1 MFGTRAEA
9 SAEGAKEAVY
19 SAVFSISREAAALNP
34 TSAGENTQFVNTSGR
49 VDSASR
55 SLYNNT
61 SNNTSRKNAG
71 IQPLRNAQAT
81 VVSTGERVKLSDA
94 PIHAVED
101 GQVILNTSSGRV
113 PLSSVRFENPQVPMI
128 YAMAVDGYGAK
139 TANLYINGYDRAVA
153 YNPNMDIETYTYAF
167 ENIARKS
174 AEVGS
179 ESKVR
184 SELPGELSEI
194 GEAAFLYAYGAGPAF
209 KNAKER
215 GKYGGEEASVDYARQ
230 GVGDNTGILQ
240 SSARLESQPLDS
252 RVSETSRRIGTEIQ
266 RAAQQNDTRG
276 TNGRGQK
283 VTRRIGSAEYTYSET
298 REEAKTERSRALQAE
313 LAELGV
319 DSTVID
325 SRAEVIRNGNS
336 SILGGE
342 ATTITDGSVLV
353 RNDGE
358 STAPTKRISGHEFFH
373 VATKLQSATTF
384 RNSITKENIDFSSG
398 VFKSAEEAVRTVYG
412 DQFGLVEN
420 PVRFYNEFCAFVSG
434 DIYENGGS
442 LSAEFASMFHDPSAV
457 EAAWADMRAR
467 FGRNKSAVS
476 ERENASWSNRLS
488 DDEISA
494 LNKYKS
500 SESYKINA
508 KLRDDIP
515 LNEQE
520 QRFVESLDRALS
532 KLPRYEGT
540 VYRNLVFDDFGGKKA
555 FDAFMDEH
563 IEGNN
568 LLYDGFTSTSAL
580 KDGYPVDGQYVVRI
594 VIADSTKG
602 FNVDGFG
609 NNFESEVVYARGSSF
624 DVEHIE
630 YDINGMPIIYLTEVN
645 ANGKGNDGQLYT
657 QERGKNVQQMQVE
670 GNTYGNLQR
679 ISERD
684 SQRRVEMEDSM
695 LRVQSKRIAE
705 PVEKGS
711 LAAGADEQS
720 PANISQS
727 AENGGRQTGGSDVKA
742 YRKGNPEE
750 WTITEGGAQDADT
763 KALSHIVDEIRR
775 AFGIPISTGK
785 MRRPNAQGVYK
796 TQSEAIRTQ
805 VGDDLPTIAHEL
817 GHHLDKKYRMSRLMG
832 VSEAIRGMAAVSYD
846 KCRRSGQKMR

>member
-61 SNNTSRKNAG
+61 SRKNAG

-101 GQVILNTSSGRV
+101 GQVILNTSSGRM

-179 ESKVR
+179 ESRVR

-215 GKYGGEEASVDYARQ
+215 GKYGGEEASTASGSDGQ
-230 GVGDNTGILQ
+230 GVLRNGSGRALEGAFQGTGRTNHQ
-240 SSARLESQPLDS
+240 G
-252 RVSETSRRIGTEIQ
+252 GTEIQ
-266 RAAQQNDTRG
+266 RTAQQNDARG
-276 TNGRGQK
+276 KNGRGQK
-283 VTRRIGSAEYTYSET
+283 VTRRIGNAEYTYSET
-298 REEAKTERSRALQAE
+298 GEEAKTERSRALQAE

-325 SRAEVIRNGNS
+325 SRAEVVRNGNS

-342 ATTITDGSVLV
+342 ATTIADGSVLV

-373 VATKLQSATTF
+373 VAEK
-384 RNSITKENIDFSSG
+384 KG
-398 VFKSAEEAVRTVYG
+398 VASKYRMAVTEDNLSFEVQEFILTADEIERVYG
-412 DQFGLVEN
+412 SEFSIVEN

-442 LSAEFASMFHDPSAV
+442 LSAEFASMFHDPAAV

-467 FGRNKSAVS
+467 FGRNKSTVS
-476 ERENASWSNRLS
+476 ERENARWSNRLS

-670 GNTYGNLQR
+670 GNTYGNLQGV
-679 ISERD
+679 SERD
-684 SQRRVEMEDSM
+684 SQRRVEMEDPM

-727 AENGGRQTGGSDVKA
+727 AENVGRQTGGSDVKA
-742 YRKGNPEE
+742 YREGNPEE
-750 WTITEGGAQDADT
+750 WTITEGGAQNADT